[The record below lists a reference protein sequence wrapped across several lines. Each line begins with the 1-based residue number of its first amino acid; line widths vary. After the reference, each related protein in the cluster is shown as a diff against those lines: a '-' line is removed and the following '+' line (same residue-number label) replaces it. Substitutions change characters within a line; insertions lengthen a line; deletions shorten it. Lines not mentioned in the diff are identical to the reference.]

1 MDINS
6 EAVVAGMVRLAAWGE
21 DLPSKVPSDNPKYQ
35 FGPFE
40 LDAAEGTLAR
50 NGSRVKLQDLPCRL
64 LIMLVER
71 PGEVVSRD
79 EIRQRIWSAD
89 TFLEFD
95 NSLGVAIR
103 KVRDA
108 LGDDRE
114 TPRYLETV
122 PRRGYRFS
130 APVTTLN
137 GPKSRNSSLDSVSS
151 AREETRGASRNN
163 RKKIVIGAVILLV
176 TAAIGFPL
184 YRFVWHKK
192 ALPPPYQSIRMT
204 RLTNTGKSRMASISP
219 DGKYVVHVIEDSG
232 NQSLWVR
239 QVATANNVQIV
250 APAEVQYFGMTFS
263 PDGNYIYYVA
273 ARKNE
278 SKAVAYQVPVLGGT
292 PQKVME
298 DVDGPIA
305 VSSDGSQ
312 MAYLRF
318 FPAKGEDDL
327 LVAKVDGSAE
337 HVVDRSKLPDR
348 YCYSWFEQS
357 CGAGWSPDGKHIVV
371 MTAQGT
377 LGINTTWGLLD
388 VPLQGPEKKVIVPPR
403 WASSGR
409 AAWVSDGSGVILDSA
424 DPSSGQSPQLWYV
437 SFPEGSVRQITRDL
451 NRYFGVSLT
460 ADSSALVTVQSEV
473 SSLIWTAS
481 LAARSERQLT
491 YGQGTSDGHDGI
503 AFTPGGSVIYTS
515 NINGHLD
522 LWRVEAYGS
531 TPVQLTFNAGNNFSP
546 RVTPDGQ
553 TIVFTSNRDGQ
564 SNIWKMK
571 INGSEQSQ
579 LTHGGMDRFPEV
591 APDGKWVFY
600 GSAIS
605 GRFSVWK
612 IPLSGGTP
620 AKVNNGIWAN
630 ATPSPDGKLLAITSF
645 EEKSGWGESVVPVE
659 GGEPVKVAQLNAT
672 RLQWTPDSKSIV
684 YIDSKSGV
692 SNLWSQELKG
702 EAPRQITN
710 FTSGLIFD
718 FAISQDGKELIL
730 ARGSVNSDVILINN
744 VP

>member
-1 MDINS
+1 LSSN
-6 EAVVAGMVRLAAWGE
+6 
-21 DLPSKVPSDNPKYQ
+21 KFKYR

-64 LIMLVER
+64 LVMLVDR

-108 LGDDRE
+108 LDDDSE

-122 PRRGYRFS
+122 PRRGYRFC
-130 APVTTLN
+130 APVTKLN
-137 GPKSRNSSLDSVSS
+137 GPRSNSSSLDSVSV
-151 AREETRGASRNN
+151 AREEMQGAIRSR
-163 RKKIVIGAVILLV
+163 RKIVIGAVVLVV
-176 TAAIGFPL
+176 TATIGSAL
-184 YRFVWHKK
+184 YRVVRHKE
-192 ALPPPYQSIRMT
+192 ALPPPPYLSIRMT

-219 DGKYVVHVIEDSG
+219 DGKYVVHMIEDG
-232 NQSLWVR
+232 AKQSLWVR

-278 SKAVAYQVPVLGGT
+278 SRAMAYQVPVLGGT
-292 PQKVME
+292 SQKVME
-298 DVDGPIA
+298 DVDAPIA
-305 VSSDGSQ
+305 VSPDGSQ
-312 MAYLRF
+312 MAYIRF
-318 FPAKGEDDL
+318 LPTKGEDEL

-357 CGAGWSPDGKHIVV
+357 CGAGWSPDGKHIIV
-371 MTAQGT
+371 MTAKGT
-377 LGINTTWGLLD
+377 LGIVTTSGLLD
-388 VPLQGPEKKVIVPPR
+388 VPLQSGEERLIVPPR

-409 AAWVSDGSGVILDSA
+409 AAWVADGSGVILDSA

-437 SFPEGSVRQITRDL
+437 SFPEGSVRQITHDL

-473 SSLIWTAS
+473 SSFISTAP
-481 LAARSERQLT
+481 LGAGSERQLT
-491 YGQGTSDGHDGI
+491 AGRGTSDGHDGV
-503 AFTPGGSVIYTS
+503 AFTLDGGVIYTS

-522 LWRVEAYGS
+522 LWSIAAYGS
-531 TPVQLTFNAGNNFSP
+531 NPVQLTFNAGNNFSP
-546 RVTPDGQ
+546 RVTPDGR

-571 INGSEQSQ
+571 TDGSEPLQ

-591 APDGKWVFY
+591 SPDGKWVFY

-612 IPLSGGTP
+612 APLSGGVSV
-620 AKVNNGIWAN
+620 KVNDGIWAS
-630 ATPSPDGKLLAITSF
+630 AIPSPDGKLLAITSF
-645 EEKSGWGESVVPVE
+645 EERTGWGENVIPVE

-672 RLQWTPDSKSIV
+672 RLQWTRDSKSIV
-684 YIDSKSGV
+684 YIDSKNGV
-692 SNLWSQELKG
+692 SNLWSRPVKG
-702 EAPRQITN
+702 GPSRQITN
-710 FTSGLIFD
+710 FTRGLIFD
-718 FAISQDGKELIL
+718 FAISHDGKQLIL
-730 ARGSVNSDVILINN
+730 ARGSVNSDVVLINS
-744 VP
+744 VR

>member
-1 MDINS
+1 
-6 EAVVAGMVRLAAWGE
+6 
-21 DLPSKVPSDNPKYQ
+21 VPSDKPKYQ

-108 LGDDRE
+108 LGDNPE
-114 TPRYLETV
+114 APRYLETV

-137 GPKSRNSSLDSVSS
+137 GPGSRSSSLNSVS
-151 AREETRGASRNN
+151 ATREETEGESRKN
-163 RKKIVIGAVILLV
+163 RKKIVIGAVVLVV
-176 TAAIGFPL
+176 TATIGSAI
-184 YRFVWHKK
+184 YRFVRQKNSP
-192 ALPPPYQSIRMT
+192 PPPYQSIRMS

-219 DGKYVVHVIEDSG
+219 DGKYVVHVIEDG
-232 NQSLWVR
+232 GKQSLWVR
-239 QVATANNVQIV
+239 QVANANNVLIV

-263 PDGNYIYYVA
+263 PDGNYIYYTA
-273 ARKNE
+273 APKSA

-298 DVDGPIA
+298 DVDAPIA
-305 VSSDGSQ
+305 VSPDGSQ
-312 MAYLRF
+312 MAYIRF
-318 FPAKGEDDL
+318 LPAKGEDDL
-327 LVAKVDGSAE
+327 LVAKIDGSGE

-357 CGAGWSPDGKHIVV
+357 CGAGWSPDGKHIIV

-377 LGINTTWGLLD
+377 LGISTTWGLLN
-388 VPLQGPEKKVIVPPR
+388 VPLPGAEKKIIVPPR

-409 AAWVSDGSGVILDSA
+409 AAWVANGDGVILDSA
-424 DPSSGQSPQLWYV
+424 DPSSSESPQLWYV
-437 SFPEGSVRQITRDL
+437 SFPEGSVRQITHDL

-473 SSLIWTAS
+473 SSFVSTAS
-481 LAARSERQLT
+481 LGTGSERQLT
-491 YGQGTSDGHDGI
+491 FGSGTSDGHDGVT
-503 AFTPGGSVIYTS
+503 FTPDGGVIYTS

-522 LWRVEAYGS
+522 LWSIGAYGGA
-531 TPVQLTFNAGNNFSP
+531 PLQLTFNAGNNFSP
-546 RVTPDGQ
+546 RVTPDGK
-553 TIVFTSNRDGQ
+553 TIVFTSNRDGE

-571 INGSEQSQ
+571 VDGSEQLQ
-579 LTHGGMDRFPEV
+579 LTHGGMDRYPEV

-600 GSAIS
+600 GSANS
-605 GRFSVWK
+605 GRFSVCK
-612 IPLSGGTP
+612 IPLSGETSVR
-620 AKVNNGIWAN
+620 VNDGIWAN

-645 EEKSGWGESVVPVE
+645 EGTGWGEYVVPVE
-659 GGEPVKVAQLNAT
+659 GGEPVKVAQLNGT
-672 RLQWTPDSKSIV
+672 RLQWTPDSKFIV
-684 YIDSKSGV
+684 YIDRRNGV
-692 SNLWSQELKG
+692 SNLWSKPVKG
-702 EAPRQITN
+702 GPPRQITN
-710 FTSGLIFD
+710 FASGLIFD
-718 FAISQDGKELIL
+718 FAISHDGQQLIL
-730 ARGSVNSDVILINN
+730 ARGSVNSDVIMINN
-744 VP
+744 VQ

>member
-1 MDINS
+1 
-6 EAVVAGMVRLAAWGE
+6 
-21 DLPSKVPSDNPKYQ
+21 LPSDKPKYQ

-50 NGSRVKLQDLPCRL
+50 NGNRVKLQDLPCRL

-108 LGDDRE
+108 LGDNPE

-137 GPKSRNSSLDSVSS
+137 GAGSRSSSLDSVSA
-151 AREETRGASRNN
+151 AREETQGASWND
-163 RKKIVIGAVILLV
+163 RKKIVIGAVVLVV
-176 TAAIGFPL
+176 TATIGSAI
-184 YRFVWHKK
+184 YRFMWHKE
-192 ALPPPYQSIRMT
+192 APAPPYQSIRMT

-219 DGKYVVHVIEDSG
+219 DGKYVVHVIEDG
-232 NQSLWVR
+232 GKQSLWVR
-239 QVATANNVQIV
+239 QAATANNVQIV

-273 ARKNE
+273 APKSA
-278 SKAVAYQVPVLGGT
+278 SKAVAYQLPVFGGT

-298 DVDGPIA
+298 DVDAPIA
-305 VSSDGSQ
+305 VLPDGSQ
-312 MAYLRF
+312 MAYIRF
-318 FPAKGEDDL
+318 LPAKGEDDL
-327 LVAKVDGSAE
+327 LVAKIDGSGE
-337 HVVDRSKLPDR
+337 HVVNRSKLPDR

-357 CGAGWSPDGKHIVV
+357 CGAAWSPDGKHIMI

-388 VPLQGPEKKVIVPPR
+388 VPLQGGEKKIIVPPR

-409 AAWVSDGSGVILDSA
+409 AVWVADGSGVILDSA

-437 SFPEGSVRQITRDL
+437 SFPEGSVRQITHDL

-473 SSLIWTAS
+473 SSFISTAS
-481 LAARSERQLT
+481 LGTRSERQLT
-491 YGQGTSDGHDGI
+491 FGSGTSDGHDGVT
-503 AFTPGGSVIYTS
+503 FTPDGGVIYTS
-515 NINGHLD
+515 NIDGHLD
-522 LWRVEAYGS
+522 LWSIGAHVSA
-531 TPVQLTFNAGNNFSP
+531 PVQLTSKAGNNFSP
-546 RVTPDGQ
+546 RVTPDGK

-571 INGSEQSQ
+571 ADGSEQIQ

-600 GSAIS
+600 GSAIL
-605 GRFSVWK
+605 GRFSVCK
-612 IPLSGGTP
+612 IPLSGGTSVR
-620 AKVNNGIWAN
+620 VNDGIWAN
-630 ATPSPDGKLLAITSF
+630 ATPSPDGKFLAITSF
-645 EEKSGWGESVVPVE
+645 EERTGWGENVVPIE
-659 GGEPVKVAQLNAT
+659 GGEPVKVAQLNDT
-672 RLQWTPDSKSIV
+672 RLQWMPDSKSIV
-684 YIDSKSGV
+684 YIDSKNGI
-692 SNLWSQELKG
+692 SNLWSQPVKG
-702 EAPRQITN
+702 GLPRQITN
-710 FTSGLIFD
+710 FSSGLIFD
-718 FAISQDGKELIL
+718 FAISHDGKQLML
-730 ARGSVNSDVILINN
+730 ARGSVNSDVIMIND
-744 VP
+744 VR

>member
-1 MDINS
+1 VEDI
-6 EAVVAGMVRLAAWGE
+6 
-21 DLPSKVPSDNPKYQ
+21 PSKVPSEKPKYQ

-71 PGEVVSRD
+71 PGEVVSRE

-95 NSLGVAIR
+95 NSLGVAIG
-103 KVRDA
+103 KVRGA

-122 PRRGYRFS
+122 PRRGYRFF

-137 GPKSRNSSLDSVSS
+137 GPRSRSSSLDSVS
-151 AREETRGASRNN
+151 AIREETRAASRNN
-163 RKKIVIGAVILLV
+163 SKKIAIGAVVLFV
-176 TAAIGFPL
+176 TATIGSAL

-192 ALPPPYQSIRMT
+192 AGPPAFQSIRMT

-219 DGKYVVHVIEDSG
+219 DGKYVVHVIEDG
-232 NQSLWVR
+232 GRQSLWVR

-250 APAEVQYFGMTFS
+250 PPAEVQYFGMTFS
-263 PDGNYIYYVA
+263 PDGNYIYFVS

-278 SKAVAYQVPVLGGT
+278 STAVVYQVPVLGGI
-292 PQKVME
+292 PQKLMD

-305 VSSDGSQ
+305 VSPDGSQ

-337 HVVDRSKLPDR
+337 HVVDHSKLPDR

-460 ADSSALVTVQSEV
+460 ADSGALVTVQSEV
-473 SSLIWTAS
+473 SSVIWAAS
-481 LAARSERQLT
+481 LGAGSERQLT
-491 YGQGTSDGHDGI
+491 FGKGTNDGHDGV
-503 AFTPGGSVIYTS
+503 AFAPNGGVIYSS

-522 LWRVEAYGS
+522 LWSIGAYGGA
-531 TPVQLTFNAGNNFSP
+531 PVQLTFNAGNNSSP

-564 SNIWKMK
+564 SDIWKMK
-571 INGSEQSQ
+571 INGSEQLQ

-600 GSAIS
+600 CSAIS
-605 GRFSVWK
+605 GRFNVWK

-620 AKVNNGIWAN
+620 VKVNDGIWAN
-630 ATPSPDGKLLAITSF
+630 AIPSPDGKLLAITSF
-645 EEKSGWGESVVPVE
+645 EEKTGWGENVVPVE
-659 GGEPVKVAQLNAT
+659 GGEPVKVAQLNTT
-672 RLQWTPDSKSIV
+672 RFQWTPDSKSIL
-684 YIDSKSGV
+684 YIDSKNGI
-692 SNLWSQELKG
+692 SNLWIKAVKG
-702 EAPRQITN
+702 EPPRQITN
-710 FTSGLIFD
+710 FASGLIFD
-718 FAISQDGKELIL
+718 FAISHDGKQLIL